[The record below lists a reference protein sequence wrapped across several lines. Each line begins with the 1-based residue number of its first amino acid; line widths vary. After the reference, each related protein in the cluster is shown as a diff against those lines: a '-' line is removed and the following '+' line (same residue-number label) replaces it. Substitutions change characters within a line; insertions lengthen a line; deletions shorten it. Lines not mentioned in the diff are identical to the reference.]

1 MTDVDSDDT
10 PASRLNALA
19 EAAERRNINQVGG
32 VSGKQLLQ
40 EHERRQMFRRLI
52 NPGIYRPNPEEVAVA
67 SLKVLSTLAENLL
80 RDPDNPKFRQFKT
93 TNTTIEKNLVKP
105 KGALEY
111 AIALGFRPEVKEFQP
126 YYAWNKHKMEDL
138 RAGAAILKEVLDIEA
153 QKQQRSNQS
162 KQTRKEAAEEVAR
175 NVKLAFL
182 DDRMNKS
189 LRDQMEREA
198 REARLARGSS
208 GRGASNDNSESI
220 GELSAPIAGSASL
233 DALDR
238 GGNTDNPPP
247 YQS

>member
-19 EAAERRNINQVGG
+19 EAAERRNIGQVGG
-32 VSGKQLLQ
+32 ASGKQLLQ

-67 SLKVLSTLAENLL
+67 SLKARVLSTLAENLL

-93 TNTTIEKNLVKP
+93 TNTTIERNLVKP

-126 YYAWNKHKMEDL
+126 YYAWNKHRMEDL
-138 RAGAAILKEVLDIEA
+138 RAGAAILKEALDTEA

-162 KQTRKEAAEEVAR
+162 KQTRKEAAEEV
-175 NVKLAFL
+175 KLAFL
-182 DDRMNKS
+182 DDRMSKS

-208 GRGASNDNSESI
+208 GRNDNSESI
-220 GELSAPIAGSASL
+220 GELLTPIAGSASL
-233 DALDR
+233 DTLDR
-238 GGNTDNPPP
+238 DGNTDNPPP